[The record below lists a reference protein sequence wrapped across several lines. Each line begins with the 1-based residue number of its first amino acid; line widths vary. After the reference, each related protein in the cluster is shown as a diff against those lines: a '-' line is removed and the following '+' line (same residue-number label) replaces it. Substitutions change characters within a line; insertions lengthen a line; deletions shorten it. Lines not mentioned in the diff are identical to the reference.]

1 MKEEGKE
8 FIETYDKQQT
18 NKDCGTNPSLVDEIA
33 KARKEGKSD
42 AWIRLNLDIQEGA
55 DKK

>member
-42 AWIRLNLDIQEGA
+42 AWIRLNLDI
-55 DKK
+55 